1 MISKEDITQRLKKAM
16 ADGMKIGKF
25 QDVLKAEGIHL
36 TYLELRTMAAECQ
49 ATPPNPE
56 FLPTP
61 QLPPDPLIAIAPH
74 PKPMKGSI
82 ASGSFK
88 GSSGSRG
95 EWMVSPDLKV
105 QVGGT
110 IGSTKPTQE
119 EVKELMSQINI
130 HLANRA
136 RPQ

>member
-1 MISKEDITQRLKKAM
+1 MINTEEIKSRLKKAM
-16 ADGMKIGKF
+16 ADGMTLGKF
-25 QDVLKAEGIHL
+25 QDELRAEGTTL
-36 TYLELRTMAAECQ
+36 TYFELRTLAAECQ
-49 ATPPNPE
+49 ATPPDPE

-61 QLPPDPLIAIAPH
+61 KLPPEPLIAISSH